1 MTAKFLLQAACR
13 IVFPFTETRKI
24 VEGKG
29 FRGKSRVPF
38 WVILKCLKD
47 VQLVFSYESEVRKED
62 RARDTHLDFISM

>member
-29 FRGKSRVPF
+29 FRGNQEF
-38 WVILKCLKD
+38 H
-47 VQLVFSYESEVRKED
+47 FG
-62 RARDTHLDFISM
+62 